1 MTIGWDSIF
10 QEVVY
15 FRRHLH
21 QYPELSGQ
29 EEKTAAFL
37 KGLLEGW
44 GLEVSASR
52 TGYGL
57 VAVLRGT
64 STGRNV
70 ALRCDMDALPVE
82 EETGLEFAS
91 QNRGVMHACGHDVH
105 MAVTL
110 GVAKYFSK
118 RRSDLSGTVKFI
130 FEPEEETNRG
140 AQKMIDSGCLDNPRP
155 DVIIGFHVS
164 PEYKAGSIALTAGPV
179 MAAESN
185 FEVSIIGESCHGSQ
199 PHKGADAVA
208 ASASFI
214 THLYSALNRRVD
226 ALNPFAVTVGR
237 IQGGRAP
244 NIVADNVRL
253 EGTVRSFSDEIDRKI
268 EEVIQNTAEC
278 VNRLF
283 GVRCH
288 LHYRREIPPLVND
301 EGIVKVVWEL
311 LETSLGRDALVEA
324 RPMMASEDFSLY
336 LQRIPGLFFFLGTNA
351 GKETSYPL
359 HHPRFN
365 VEEGAMR
372 VALKAL
378 VTISEEFL
386 RQAHEFRQG
395 DLYTAKPV
403 LS

>member
-1 MTIGWDSIF
+1 MTAGQDSIF
-10 QEVVY
+10 QEVLY

-21 QYPELSGQ
+21 QHPELSGR

-37 KGLLEGW
+37 KGLLEEW
-44 GLEVSASR
+44 GLEVSASS

-64 STGRNV
+64 STGPTV

-82 EETGLEFAS
+82 EETGLDFAS

-118 RRSDLSGTVKFI
+118 RRSDLRGTVKFI

-164 PEYKAGSIALTAGPV
+164 PEYKVGTIALSAGPV

-185 FEVSIIGESCHGSQ
+185 FEVTILGEGSHGSQ
-199 PHKGADAVA
+199 PHKGKDAIAAA
-208 ASASFI
+208 ASFVSN
-214 THLYSALNRRVD
+214 LYAALHRRMD
-226 ALNPFAVTVGR
+226 AMSPSAVTVGC

-244 NIVADNVRL
+244 NIVADCVHL
-253 EGTVRSFSDEIDRKI
+253 KGTARSFLEEADKKIQEIICD
-268 EEVIQNTAEC
+268 TAEG
-278 VNRLF
+278 VKRLF
-283 GVRCH
+283 DVDWQF
-288 LHYRREIPPLVND
+288 LYRREIPPLVND
-301 EGIVKVVWEL
+301 EASVMVGRNI
-311 LETSLGRDALVEA
+311 LEESLGQQLIVPAN
-324 RPMMASEDFSLY
+324 PMMASEDFSLY
-336 LQRIPGLFFFLGTNA
+336 LKKIAGLFFFLGVSS
-351 GKETSYPL
+351 GEETSYPL
-359 HHPRFN
+359 HHPRFKID
-365 VEEGAMR
+365 ESSMG

-378 VTISEEFL
+378 IALTEGFL
-386 RQAHEFRQG
+386 RR
-395 DLYTAKPV
+395 
-403 LS
+403 